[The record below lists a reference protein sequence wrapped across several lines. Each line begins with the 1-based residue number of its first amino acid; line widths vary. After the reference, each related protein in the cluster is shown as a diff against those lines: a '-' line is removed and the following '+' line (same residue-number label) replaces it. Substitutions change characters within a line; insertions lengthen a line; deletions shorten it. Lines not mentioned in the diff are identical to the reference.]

1 MLFSACHDKI
11 WDAIDDL
18 DARVAKLEELCK
30 EMNTNI
36 SSLQTIVSVI
46 QENDYITGILPI
58 EKGGETIGYTITF
71 GKHDPITIYNG
82 EDGKDGT
89 NGSNGQGGYTPI
101 LGVAKDTDG
110 IYYWTLNGEWLLD
123 AEGNKVRV
131 TGEDGKNGA
140 DGKDGQDGIDGE
152 NGENGVDGQPG
163 KDGANGK
170 DGITPKLKIENGYW
184 YVSYDNEVT
193 WIELGKAVGENG
205 EDGKNGQDGK
215 PGTDGQPGRDGVD
228 GDSMFTNVTYDE
240 NNVYFTLTNGTI
252 LIVPRGNTGES
263 GEVNPSD
270 IIKFEDLNVKSA
282 LMQMNIDTNEDG
294 EISYGEAASYKG
306 KMLLKNNTDI
316 LSFKEFQYFTGI
328 STRIGNGTEWSTSIV
343 EFVSFDG
350 CSNLFEITFPN
361 TIDTIGASA
370 FRSCSKLKRI
380 ILPESLVCIGQSAF
394 RECTSLSEISI
405 PENVEYIGEG
415 AFYRCSLK
423 QFTYPKNL
431 KTINIPF
438 VNSYSDGDN
447 TLTSVFWNCENEIEL
462 YYCYYGDD
470 DYKYYGLAAVGYYSP
485 NKTLIPNI
493 SSITF
498 GEHVTSIPNYL
509 CQYTKIESIEIP
521 NHITKIGKYAFRK
534 CTNLKNIK
542 FSENVDTI
550 KEYTFFACTALTSVT
565 IPDNIRSIEKDAFS
579 SCSALT
585 SVTIGNGVISI
596 GNSAFYG
603 CSSLYLVYSKNPI
616 PPTLGNYV
624 FNNTKIGII
633 YVPKASVDVYKAAW
647 SDYADKIVGY
657 DF

>member
-1 MLFSACHDKI
+1 MKKIYLFVFASVMMLFSACHDKI
-11 WDAIDDL
+11 CDAIDDL

-36 SSLQTIVSVI
+36 SSLQTIVSVL

-152 NGENGVDGQPG
+152 NGEDGQPG

-215 PGTDGQPGRDGVD
+215 PGTDGQPGKDGVD

-252 LIVPRGNTGES
+252 LIVPRGNIGES
-263 GEVNPSD
+263 GEVDPLD
-270 IIKFEDLNVKSA
+270 IIEFKDLNMKSA
-282 LMQMNIDTNEDG
+282 LLRETTVDSNKDG
-294 EISYGEAASYKG
+294 EISYAEAATYNGNIEFTS
-306 KMLLKNNTDI
+306 NENI
-316 LSFKEFQYFTGI
+316 LSFREFKYFTGI
-328 STRIGNGTEWSTSIV
+328 NEIPANAFKSCTK
-343 EFVSFDG
+343 
-350 CSNLFEITFPN
+350 LFEIVLPN
-361 TIDTIGASA
+361 SITSIGERA
-370 FRSCSKLKRI
+370 FIS
-380 ILPESLVCIGQSAF
+380 
-394 RECTSLSEISI
+394 CTSLTSISI
-405 PENVEYIGEG
+405 P
-415 AFYRCSLK
+415 
-423 QFTYPKNL
+423 
-431 KTINIPF
+431 
-438 VNSYSDGDN
+438 
-447 TLTSVFWNCENEIEL
+447 NC
-462 YYCYYGDD
+462 
-470 DYKYYGLAAVGYYSP
+470 
-485 NKTLIPNI
+485 
-493 SSITF
+493 
-498 GEHVTSIPNYL
+498 VTSIG
-509 CQYTKIESIEIP
+509 E
-521 NHITKIGKYAFRK
+521 YAFR
-534 CTNLKNIK
+534 
-542 FSENVDTI
+542 
-550 KEYTFFACTALTSVT
+550 Y
-565 IPDNIRSIEKDAFS
+565 
-579 SCSALT
+579 CSALT
-585 SVTIGNGVISI
+585 SITIGNNVLSI
-596 GNSAFYG
+596 GAYAFEN
-603 CSSLYLVYSKNPI
+603 CKSLYLVYSKNSV
-616 PPTLGNYV
+616 PPSLGTSVFLSNKIDTL
-624 FNNTKIGII
+624 
-633 YVPKASVDVYKAAW
+633 YVPTASVDVYKLSSWNVWAN
-647 SDYADKIVGY
+647 KIVEY

>member
-1 MLFSACHDKI
+1 MKKIYLFVFASVMMLFTACHDKI

-36 SSLQTIVSVI
+36 SSLQTIVSVL

-152 NGENGVDGQPG
+152 NGVDGQPG
-163 KDGANGK
+163 KDGVNGK

-215 PGTDGQPGRDGVD
+215 PGTDGQPGKDGVD
-228 GDSMFTNVTYDE
+228 GDSMFSNVTYDD

-252 LIVPRGNTGES
+252 LIVPRGNIGES

-270 IIKFEDLNVKSA
+270 IIEFKDLNVKKA
-282 LMQMNIDTNEDG
+282 LMRMNIDTNGDG
-294 EISYGEAASYKG
+294 EISYGEAAAYTGSIL
-306 KMLLKNNTDI
+306 MESNTNI
-316 LSFKEFQYFTGI
+316 LSFKEFQYFTGV
-328 STRIGNGTEWSTSIV
+328 TSI
-343 EFVSFDG
+343 SFKW
-350 CSNLFEITFPN
+350 CKNLFEVVLPN
-361 TIDTIGASA
+361 TIDTIGNSA
-370 FRSCSKLKRI
+370 FEGCS
-380 ILPESLVCIGQSAF
+380 SL
-394 RECTSLSEISI
+394 T
-405 PENVEYIGEG
+405 
-415 AFYRCSLK
+415 
-423 QFTYPKNL
+423 
-431 KTINIPF
+431 
-438 VNSYSDGDN
+438 
-447 TLTSVFWNCENEIEL
+447 
-462 YYCYYGDD
+462 
-470 DYKYYGLAAVGYYSP
+470 
-485 NKTLIPNI
+485 
-493 SSITF
+493 
-498 GEHVTSIPNYL
+498 
-509 CQYTKIESIEIP
+509 SIEIP
-521 NHITKIGKYAFRK
+521 NSVTSIGDRTFCSCSSLTSIEIPNSVTLIGGEVFCSCSSLTSIKIPNNVTSIEDGAFYY
-534 CTNLKNIK
+534 C
-542 FSENVDTI
+542 SS
-550 KEYTFFACTALTSVT
+550 LTSVT
-565 IPDNIRSIEKDAFS
+565 IPN
-579 SCSALT
+579 
-585 SVTIGNGVISI
+585 SVTSI
-596 GNSAFYG
+596 GNSAFSYCRSLISITIPNSVTSIG
-603 CSSLYLVYSKNPI
+603 KSAFAFSSLSLVYSKNPI
-616 PPTLGNYV
+616 PPTLGGDV
-624 FNNTKIGII
+624 FDITKIGVI
-633 YVPKASVDVYKAAW
+633 YVPAASVDVYKSKSGW
-647 SDYADKIVGY
+647 SSYASKIVGY